1 MKKTVILGASLMGVI
16 AFAQEKVNQE
26 ELQKQSLELAQKFEE
41 DKLKFENSSLSRH
54 FPIADENAAFQG
66 YANGIPVI
74 YSIDSRNQVRS
85 MNVDALSNGDLPG
98 VSASGEGMTAY
109 IWDGGKARLTH
120 REFENRIT
128 QIELTGSNSD
138 HATGV
143 GGVIISAGINAGA
156 IGIAPKAHLKVMN
169 FTTGGTTAEINQQA
183 ALPENKDYMISN
195 HSYGQYA
202 GWSYRENNNAW
213 YWYGYPSLSE
223 TESAIFG
230 YYSSE
235 DKAYDDVAYNAPQL
249 SMFKSSGNNRG
260 EGPGAMVDHY
270 AYNDNSAMV
279 FVTGVERPN
288 DCIATGGYDCLPM
301 GGGVAKNNITIGAT
315 RPIVGPGYYN
325 EPSDVKIASFS
336 SWGPTDDGRIKPD
349 LVAIGQSVSSPTNTT
364 DEAYTNWSGTSF
376 SSPAAAGVGLL
387 LQQIKHEHDGGYL
400 RSDMMK
406 ALLINTANEAGEH
419 IGPDYTFGYGLID
432 ALAAAQTI
440 LNTND
445 NSFSTNYTL
454 NNNETYN
461 MSFVA
466 KGNEPIKATI
476 AWLDPSAIP
485 VPFSLN
491 DRTPRLVNDLDL
503 RITHGGTTHLP
514 WTLDVENPSA
524 AAVPGDNVLDNVEQI
539 LIENPVAGQTYNLTV
554 THKGNLENNKQV
566 FALVINGV
574 DDTLGTKEVD
584 LTDKVNIFPNP
595 VVNHLNVQLDATLK
609 NAQVKIFDAMG
620 AVVYDNDSFKNN
632 QKIDMSAFSSGIY
645 MVYVKSDQGII
656 TKKVIKK

>member
-66 YANGIPVI
+66 FSNNAPIFYGIN
-74 YSIDSRNQVRS
+74 SRGQVKS
-85 MNVDALSNGDLPG
+85 MNVDALSDGSLPG
-98 VSASGEGMTAY
+98 ISASGEGMTAY
-109 IWDGGKARLTH
+109 IWDGGIARLTH
-120 REFENRIT
+120 REFEDRIT
-128 QIELTGSNSD
+128 QIELTGSNSS

-143 GGVIISAGINAGA
+143 GGVIIAAGVSSSAV
-156 IGIAPKAHLKVMN
+156 GIAPKAHLKVLN
-169 FTTGGTTAEINQQA
+169 FNVGHTVSEINAQS

-195 HSYGQYA
+195 HSYGA
-202 GWSYRENNNAW
+202 LSGWHYNQNDTKW
-213 YWYGYPSLSE
+213 YWYGFPSMSDTE
-223 TESAIFG
+223 TYYFG
-230 YYSSE
+230 FYNSGDQS
-235 DKAYDDVAYNAPQL
+235 YDHAAYNAPQH

-260 EGPGAMVDHY
+260 EGPNGSVTHMAL
-270 AYNDNSAMV
+270 ADNGTWQSY
-279 FVTGVERPN
+279 TGSRPK
-288 DCIATGGYDCLPM
+288 DCEATGGYDCLPM
-301 GGGVAKNNITIGAT
+301 GGAVAKNNITIGAT
-315 RPIVGPGYYN
+315 KPIAGSGYYTT
-325 EPSDVKIASFS
+325 PSDVEIASFS
-336 SWGPTDDGRIKPD
+336 GWGPTDDGRIKPD
-349 LVAIGQSVSSPTNTT
+349 LVAIGQTVVGPTNTT
-364 DEAYTNWSGTSF
+364 DVAYTSWSGTSF
-376 SSPAAAGVGLL
+376 SSPAAAGVGVL
-387 LQQIKHEHDGGYL
+387 LQQIKNEHDGGYL

-406 ALLINTANEAGEH
+406 ALLINTANETGDH

-454 NNNETYN
+454 NNGETYN

-476 AWLDPSAIP
+476 AWLDPSATP
-485 VPFSLN
+485 VTNVLN

-539 LIENPVAGQTYNLTV
+539 LIENPVAGETYNLTV
-554 THKGNLENNKQV
+554 THKGDLRNNKQV

-620 AVVYDNDSFKNN
+620 AVVYDNNSFKNN